1 VPTTPELPDDID
13 TLKAALIAER
23 AARQEAAARA
33 SGAAAMVAHLKVLIA
48 KMRRD
53 RFGQSSERGRKLL
66 DQLELQLEEL
76 EASATEDEA
85 AAAPAIA
92 DTAAVRSFTGKRPVR
107 APLPAHLPL
116 VREDHPA
123 AGPVPCHR
131 PSAGRGEPV
140 GDDPLRQ
147 VRRASAIEPAEPIVR
162 P

>member
-1 VPTTPELPDDID
+1 MIGFVPRTPELPDDID

-23 AARQEAAARA
+23 AARQEAQARA
-33 SGAAAMVAHLKVLIA
+33 AGAEAMVAHLKVLIA

-92 DTAAVRSFTGKRPVR
+92 DATAVRSFTGKRPVR
-107 APLPAHLPL
+107 APLPAHLPRGARGRPGTERL
-116 VREDHPA
+116 PLGRRLHCQLFA
-123 AGPVPCHR
+123 AARADPPPCAR
-131 PSAGRGEPV
+131 
-140 GDDPLRQ
+140 
-147 VRRASAIEPAEPIVR
+147 RRAPPWR
-162 P
+162 